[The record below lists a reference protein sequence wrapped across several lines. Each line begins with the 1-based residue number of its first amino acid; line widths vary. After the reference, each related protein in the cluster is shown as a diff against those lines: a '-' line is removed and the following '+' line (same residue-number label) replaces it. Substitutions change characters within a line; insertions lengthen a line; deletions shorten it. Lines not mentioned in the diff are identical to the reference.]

1 MVFHIGDAFPDLK
14 IWWFIWSHLFKW
26 SSPSRTGKLYWFITV
41 SVRLRTRALLFLSTA
56 VYFVRIWIH
65 NLFSFACSYVV
76 KCSYALASPVLLCLQ
91 SFPRV
96 STTFKPKFKLWN
108 FNSSGFLPRR
118 EAPDVSFSVRNI
130 GLETFEV
137 LVVWPFWPRFYV
149 TRSRTLA
156 LSALMKSL
164 SGFSVAQ
171 WLEHRSAEWR
181 SEVRFLIGT
190 QNFFLCPTLV
200 TRRKKDIF
208 SKLIYFWKAARFLS

>member
-1 MVFHIGDAFPDLK
+1 MNSLHQLCFVFNPFPAAPRLL
-14 IWWFIWSHLFKW
+14 SQNL
-26 SSPSRTGKLYWFITV
+26 SSE
-41 SVRLRTRALLFLSTA
+41 
-56 VYFVRIWIH
+56 
-65 NLFSFACSYVV
+65 
-76 KCSYALASPVLLCLQ
+76 
-91 SFPRV
+91 
-96 STTFKPKFKLWN
+96 N

-118 EAPDVSFSVRNI
+118 EAPDISFSVRNI

-171 WLEHRSAEWR
+171 LLSGWSIGARNPKVWGSIPHRD
-181 SEVRFLIGT
+181 SE
-190 QNFFLCPTLV
+190 FFLCPTLV

-208 SKLIYFWKAARFLS
+208 SKVIYFWKAARFLS